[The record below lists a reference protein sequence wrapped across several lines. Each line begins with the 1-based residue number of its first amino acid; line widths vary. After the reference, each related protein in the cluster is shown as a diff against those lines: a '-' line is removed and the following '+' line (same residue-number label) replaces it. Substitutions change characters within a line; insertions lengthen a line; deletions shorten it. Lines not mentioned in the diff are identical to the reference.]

1 MKTLKCVIV
10 LLAFVGLLFVGCS
23 EQSQSPVA
31 PTDQISNQPV
41 QGSLEKCV
49 ISHYTATYHLTG
61 VPDPGSNKVVNGKLI
76 TKGQV
81 IECVYDYSDNNLVGG
96 TLTLYANSILDVNTG
111 EGPVHGK
118 FIITPNS
125 ADAGGGVWEG
135 IWWGSRKKTGE
146 SEWTT
151 SLMTMGQGKGGSL
164 KRMQFFSRETVHF
177 TDLFGANGFNG
188 ESKGYIKSH

>member
-1 MKTLKCVIV
+1 MKKLKFAIV
-10 LLAFVGLLFVGCS
+10 LLAFVGLTLVGCS

-31 PTDQISNQPV
+31 PNDQFSNQQE
-41 QGSLEKCV
+41 QGSLEKCIV
-49 ISHYTATYHLTG
+49 TNFKATYHVTG
-61 VPDPGSNKVVNGKLI
+61 LIDPGSNKVVRGKLI

-81 IECVYDYSDNNLVGG
+81 IECTYDYSDNALVGG

-118 FIITPNS
+118 YTITPIS
-125 ADAGGGVWEG
+125 ADAEGGVWEG

-151 SLMTMGQGKGGSL
+151 SLMTTGQGKGGSL
-164 KRMQFFSRETVHF
+164 KRMQLYSRETIHF
-177 TDLFGANGFNG
+177 TDLFGEAGFNG